1 MEDSLKLCEAPAI
14 KCEDEYCATSLE
26 SLVDFGVSKLGN
38 KIEIF
43 TTGIQEE
50 EPQRY
55 TIGRGTQRIGD
66 KSVACH
72 KLNYVYAVFYCHDI
86 QDTKAYRVPLKMQH
100 QQEDDVAIAVC
111 HSDTSSWNPKH
122 AAFQQL
128 KVKPGTVPICHFLCS
143 DTLFLVNKLLE
154 LKWSRC
160 YWKQAWYVLLGL
172 LPTSYSSWNR

>member
-1 MEDSLKLCEAPAI
+1 MDLEVNDQLEYPMQPAGILFTPMSRLFFETYLHEATGDLTHFSIKPESLEAKAMEDSLKLCEAPAI
-14 KCEDEYCATSLE
+14 KGEA
-26 SLVDFGVSKLGN
+26 K
-38 KIEIF
+38 
-43 TTGIQEE
+43 IQEE

-55 TIGRGTQRIGD
+55 TIGRGTQRVGD

-128 KVKPGTVPICHFLCS
+128 KVKPGIVPICHFLCS

-154 LKWSRC
+154 IK
-160 YWKQAWYVLLGL
+160 
-172 LPTSYSSWNR
+172 

>member
-14 KCEDEYCATSLE
+14 KGEAKYCATSLE

-38 KIEIF
+38 KMEIF
-43 TTGIQEE
+43 HDQDTGRRATKIYHRKRNTEGW
-50 EPQRY
+50 R
-55 TIGRGTQRIGD
+55 
-66 KSVACH
+66 
-72 KLNYVYAVFYCHDI
+72 

-128 KVKPGTVPICHFLCS
+128 KVKPGIVPICHFLCS

-154 LKWSRC
+154 IK
-160 YWKQAWYVLLGL
+160 
-172 LPTSYSSWNR
+172 